1 MQKNFDLSI
10 SQSSEEHRREFVSEG
25 AELVAWG
32 VCFDR
37 VFDSSV
43 FTMGKWLGIAYFP
56 HLFFLLDLYFP
67 PLLEKSIEQLL
78 PQSPNLTFQFA
89 EI

>member
-1 MQKNFDLSI
+1 MKKNFDLSKG
-10 SQSSEEHRREFVSEG
+10 QLGEKHRRELVSEG

-32 VCFDR
+32 VCIDRAFDW
-37 VFDSSV
+37 SV
-43 FTMGKWLGIAYFP
+43 LTMEKWLGIAYFL

-67 PLLEKSIEQLL
+67 PLLEKRIEQIVS
-78 PQSPNLTFQFA
+78 QSPNLPFQCI